1 MKQTKEHIEE
11 LLERFLDG
19 QTTEVEEQLLTDY
32 FQDTDAIPEE
42 WLVYKEMF
50 GSFNTDAYDFS
61 DEEIDAMLAPTDGE
75 KPKVVRLLPWASV
88 ACVAAV
94 AALFVWLPWNDVSVI
109 EPSSVAEVKSIDKVQ
124 PKDSIIIYEKCAQE
138 SVKKNIVVAEE
149 VSNNK
154 PVNEKTYL
162 MGQKTIAE
170 NVIPKKKCQKEK
182 EVETTSTECISTSEL
197 LETVRIL
204 ADISHDDA
212 TIIATPAAN
221 NSFVIKVSSVKG
233 SSNSYKLHRCANGSS
248 VKIVSES
255 INL

>member
-1 MKQTKEHIEE
+1 MKQTKEYIEE

-32 FQDTDAIPEE
+32 FQDADAIPEE
-42 WLVYKEMF
+42 WQVYKEMF

-61 DEEIDAMLAPTDGE
+61 DEEIDAMLIPNVE
-75 KPKVVRLLPWASV
+75 KKTKFIRLLPWASV
-88 ACVAAV
+88 ACVAAIIV
-94 AALFVWLPWNDVSVI
+94 LFVWHPWNNASVI
-109 EPSSVAEVKSIDKVQ
+109 EPSSVAEVNSADKT
-124 PKDSIIIYEKCAQE
+124 PSKDSIMISKKCSPEPVKEKILVAAPKRRRQEKKENLPAQE
-138 SVKKNIVVAEE
+138 
-149 VSNNK
+149 
-154 PVNEKTYL
+154 
-162 MGQKTIAE
+162 
-170 NVIPKKKCQKEK
+170 
-182 EVETTSTECISTSEL
+182 ETTSTEGISTSEL

-233 SSNSYKLHRCANGSS
+233 SSNSYKLHRCSNGSS
-248 VKIVSES
+248 VKMVSES